1 MRIGLKAQLTSKTN
15 DWFTPKYLLEQ
26 IEKEFGGI
34 DFDPCPLH
42 SVENALLGVDWKGN
56 VFTNPPYSN
65 VKEFLNKGL
74 LELKKGNAKQ
84 LIFLIIPRTST
95 KYWNEF
101 VMKYAKRIFFIPYR
115 LKFGDSK
122 SCAPF
127 PSCIIFFDKLKKRDE
142 IICETWK
149 YKRHEM
155 QDKDNVL
162 QGQTK
167 LDSSH

>member
-95 KYWNEF
+95 KYWRDY
-101 VMKYAKRIFFIPYR
+101 VMKYADCIYFIPYR
-115 LKFGDSK
+115 LKFGNSK
-122 SCAPF
+122 SSAPF
-127 PSCIIFFDKLKKRDE
+127 PSCIVVFKEFRKKE
-142 IICETWK
+142 NVICKIWK
-149 YKRHEM
+149 YEREKR
-155 QDKDNVL
+155 KK
-162 QGQTK
+162 K
-167 LDSSH
+167 L